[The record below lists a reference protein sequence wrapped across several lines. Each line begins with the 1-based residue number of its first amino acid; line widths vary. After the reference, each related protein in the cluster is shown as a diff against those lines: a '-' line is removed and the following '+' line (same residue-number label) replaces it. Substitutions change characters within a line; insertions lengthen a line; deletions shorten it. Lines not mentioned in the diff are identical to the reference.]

1 VALTLDHL
9 FLLAPS
15 DLQAVHDGDRCRGA
29 PFSAAWGV
37 GALEARV
44 KGPHAL
50 AHRRAKSVA
59 VARERARPLERRGY
73 RGGIAARELR
83 ANREADYIKLRCG

>member
-44 KGPHAL
+44 RGPHAL

-59 VARERARPLERRGY
+59 VAREAGAREATIERRY
-73 RGGIAARELR
+73 V
-83 ANREADYIKLRCG
+83 